1 MARSRRLDVLRLA
14 PRGLIDGPDKEDT
27 PHDGAWESRGFHYRQ
42 GYAHTEKGRQKKTT
56 SEIVASARVRGLY
69 EWTQADGTV
78 VFLAVCGSKLWK
90 VVFPSTFTLLNTL
103 TLGASTATNS
113 GDTITITG
121 GKCKNGVRVG
131 DFFFFDDD
139 TISAATKVT
148 GVTDDNTIDCAFYA
162 GSNHASASAFTLI
175 RKLNDADVSMAVFG
189 DKLYIADGVGPLHWL
204 NAALDEFR
212 PAGLIKPDVQPT
224 TAVAAD
230 ANGGLTQSSNYQH
243 MIAYKDA
250 NGTVG
255 PGSVS
260 LVITTAAEA
269 DRIDVT
275 CTDKPPPWA
284 TRRLLFRTFAGATG
298 KFFRTTYDIASKLK
312 TVSFGDPESTLTL
325 DDTAQAL
332 RVDTHIGQYVKFV
345 TSGTSYRIIDNSAS
359 TLTVEGDASGE
370 SGTDW
375 ITVLAE
381 YALGVYDSCNGAP
394 VKDNGTSTV
403 TLTNAGLTVDAHIG
417 ETAIIDGTA
426 YAITDNDATTLTVT
440 GDASGQA
447 DLDIVHIHPIMADH
461 SADTE
466 LDLDFEGPGGITNTT
481 RSYNEPPP
489 VGLKHL
495 TKFRGTGRLAA
506 LEKDTG
512 TRIWFSGRPEF
523 AAKTGQ
529 AEFFGELEPE
539 YWPHY
544 HDAGPQDGDAV
555 QGIIELGFNLAA
567 VKRDS
572 VWQLDQESSDVSLW
586 GWGPIMG
593 AERIGCVASK
603 TIVVHKGMAYWLGR
617 VGEELDLIRFDGSF
631 ARRFGRPKLG
641 DCLDTMVA
649 AWLTEATAVI
659 FGGKLYISYTHT
671 GNTKNSRTLRYDF
684 VTRAFDIQP
693 WGCGVFATKQSDSLL
708 YCGDPTDLG
717 DIFSVLGTAQDNGSD
732 IVRQLTTGNVA
743 HPEIEYPVHH
753 THIVLEV
760 VID

>member
-1 MARSRRLDVLRLA
+1 MARNRFDVLRLT

-27 PHDGAWESRGFHYRQ
+27 PHDGVWESRGFHYRQ

-56 SEIVASARVRGLY
+56 SELYPSVRVRGLY
-69 EWTQADGTV
+69 EWTQASGTV
-78 VFLAVCGSKLWK
+78 VFLAVCGNRLWK
-90 VVFPSTFTLLNTL
+90 VVFPSTFTPLNTL
-103 TLGASTATNS
+103 TLGASTATNG
-113 GDTITITG
+113 GDTMTITG
-121 GKCKNGVRVG
+121 GKCTNGVRI
-131 DFFFFDDD
+131 DDLFFFDDD
-139 TISAATKVT
+139 GIEDASAVT
-148 GVTDDNTIDCAFYA
+148 SITDDDTIECLFYL
-162 GSNHASASAFTLI
+162 GSNHAGASAFTII
-175 RKLNDADVSMAVFG
+175 RPLTDGDVSMVAFG

-212 PAGLIKPDVQPT
+212 PAGLIKPDARPI

-230 ANGGLTQSSNYQH
+230 ANGGLTQSSNYTH

-255 PGSVS
+255 PGSVG
-260 LVITTAAEA
+260 LAITTAAEA

-275 CTDKPPPWA
+275 CNDKPPPWA
-284 TRRLLFRTFAGATG
+284 TRRLLFRTHAGGA

-312 TVSFGDPESTLTL
+312 TAAFDDPNSTLTL
-325 DDTAQAL
+325 DDAAQAL
-332 RVDTHIGQYVKFV
+332 RVDAHIDQYVKFE
-345 TSGTSYRIIDNSAS
+345 TSGTSYKITDNSAR
-359 TLTVEGDASGE
+359 TLTVEGDVSGE
-370 SGTDW
+370 IGTDW
-375 ITVLAE
+375 ITILAE
-381 YALGVYDSCNGAP
+381 YDI
-394 VKDNGTSTV
+394 D
-403 TLTNAGLTVDAHIG
+403 DA
-417 ETAIIDGTA
+417 AISDR
-426 YAITDNDATTLTVT
+426 
-440 GDASGQA
+440 
-447 DLDIVHIHPIMADH
+447 

-466 LDLDFEGPGGITNTT
+466 LDLDFEGPGTITNTT

-489 VGLKHL
+489 IGLKYL

-506 LEKDTG
+506 LQKDTG

-523 AAKTGQ
+523 APKTGQ
-529 AEFFGELEPE
+529 AEYFGELEPE

-593 AERIGCVASK
+593 AERIGCVAPK

-649 AWLTEATAVI
+649 AYLTEATSVI
-659 FGGKLYISYTHT
+659 FGGRLYISYTHAD
-671 GNTKNSRTLRYDF
+671 NTTNSRTLRYDF
-684 VTRAFDIQP
+684 VTRGFDIQP
-693 WGCGVFATKQSDSLL
+693 WGCGVFAAKQSDSLL
-708 YCGDPTDLG
+708 YCGDPKDKG
-717 DIFSVLGTAQDNGSD
+717 DIFNVLGTAQDYGED

-743 HPEIEYPVHH
+743 HPEVEYPSHW
-753 THIVLEV
+753 THIQIEV
-760 VID
+760 VLD